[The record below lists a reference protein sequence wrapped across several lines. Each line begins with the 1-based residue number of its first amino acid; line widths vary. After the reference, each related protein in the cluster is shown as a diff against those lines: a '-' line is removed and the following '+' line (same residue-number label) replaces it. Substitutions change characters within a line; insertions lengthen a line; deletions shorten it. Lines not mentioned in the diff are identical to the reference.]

1 MNFMKKKLSKI
12 MKDDD
17 GAFTIEASLV
27 FPILLMLTL
36 SFILFA
42 IVIYQQSV
50 LHYSANTVAERVAFV
65 WDNSDKD
72 IDTGAFDKYTTF
84 DGGDGLYWRL
94 TNDQY
99 LSQFGI
105 DIFSSGGATIQI
117 GSVAGGSLPQ
127 QKLGRITTD
136 ILPAGATGEVQYIN
150 GLAGSEIIVTLKSP
164 LNLPAFI
171 SDLFGINEI
180 ETQVSHV
187 VVEPTEFIRTTDLVI
202 YAVEL
207 LKDNSGYIT
216 KFINK
221 K

>member
-1 MNFMKKKLSKI
+1 

-117 GSVAGGSLPQ
+117 GSVAG
-127 QKLGRITTD
+127 
-136 ILPAGATGEVQYIN
+136 
-150 GLAGSEIIVTLKSP
+150 
-164 LNLPAFI
+164 
-171 SDLFGINEI
+171 
-180 ETQVSHV
+180 V
-187 VVEPTEFIRTTDLVI
+187 V
-202 YAVEL
+202 YH
-207 LKDNSGYIT
+207 
-216 KFINK
+216 NK
-221 K
+221 N